1 MDNLFYRMVRQH
13 TPEFNP
19 LIVEGLATHY
29 MKEAET
35 YLHTAFMANNDSLI
49 PGLEYVGY
57 RVCTE
62 AEEYYEATKLRN
74 NKRTYDIARSD
85 MHMIMIEMKYKGK
98 PLPPR
103 PIYLPFVGEAG
114 TMYINGVLY
123 HLPPVLT
130 DNVISPDDN
139 SVFIRILKGRMT
151 LPREY
156 HNVSVNG
163 KIVTANVIGAP
174 IHHQNKAQTQRAPQ
188 TTKANKCVLH
198 YLLGKYGFTKT
209 FEKYLGYV
217 PMVEDETYDR
227 AKYENDNWVICTSS
241 YYGTSD
247 SPKTYMSGYY
257 KPTNI
262 HIMFEKDKWN
272 ALARSFV
279 TELFYILDNFP
290 EMFRPVVD
298 ELNEVSQW
306 RLTIG
311 HIIESGDLGA
321 GHLLKKVAEH
331 YKSLD
336 HYLDYMHIQKLR
348 NSGYF
353 VEDFYDLLALVMKNF
368 REFRNG
374 KVNSRMSM
382 YGKSLEVLYFA
393 LYNITYSYVMTGFRL
408 AKLASKRELTA
419 DDIVNLMNKSFRLG
433 SSFGLTSGSI
443 AAETV
448 SYSGD
453 HKFLKIT
460 SKTNEQEANPGG
472 RRGSGGRTAV
482 NDSTHLH
489 ISHVVGGSVL
499 YLSKSNPS
507 PVAHSNPFLQIDPST
522 GMILENMALKP
533 ILDAAEHELLQI
545 SNVND

>member
-1 MDNLFYRMVRQH
+1 MDNIFYRMVKKY

-19 LIVEGLATHY
+19 LIVNGLATHY
-29 MKEAET
+29 MEEAES
-35 YLHTAFMANNDSLI
+35 YLHEAFKANNDSLI

-57 RVCTE
+57 RHCTE
-62 AEEYYEATKLRN
+62 QEEYYEATKLRN
-74 NKRTYDIARSD
+74 NKRTFDIAQSD
-85 MHMIMIEMKYKGK
+85 MHMVMIEMRYKGK
-98 PLPPR
+98 MLPPR

-156 HNVSVNG
+156 HTVNVNG
-163 KIVTANVIGAP
+163 KLETANVIGAP
-174 IHHQNKAQTQRAPQ
+174 IHHQTKPPSHRAPQ

-198 YLLGKYGFTKT
+198 YLLGKYGFTRT
-209 FEKYLGYV
+209 FQKYLGCV
-217 PMVEDETYDR
+217 PVIEDENYDR
-227 AKYENDNWVICTSS
+227 AKYGDDWVICTSS
-241 YYGTSD
+241 YFGTAD
-247 SPKTYMSGYY
+247 SPRTYISGYY

-262 HIMFEKDKWN
+262 HVMFRRDQWSAT
-272 ALARSFV
+272 ALSFV

-290 EMFRPVVD
+290 EMFRPVLA
-298 ELNEVSQW
+298 ELDEVSQW

-321 GHLLKKVAEH
+321 GYLLKKMVEH

-336 HYLDYMHIQKLR
+336 HYLDYMHIQKLH
-348 NSGYF
+348 SAGYV

-368 REFRNG
+368 RQFRSG
-374 KVNSRMSM
+374 KANSRQSM
-382 YGKSLEVLYFA
+382 YGKSLEVLYYV

-408 AKLASKRELTA
+408 AKLASKRELDEA
-419 DDIVNLMNKSFRLG
+419 DIVNVMNKNFRLG
-433 SSFGLTSGSI
+433 SSFGLTSNSI

-460 SKTNEQEANPGG
+460 SKVNEQEANPGG
-472 RRGSGGRTAV
+472 RRGGSGRKAV

-507 PVAHSNPFLQIDPST
+507 PVAHANPFLQIDPSS
-522 GMILENMALKP
+522 GMILENPKLKP
-533 ILDAAEHELLQI
+533 TLDDAEKLLLEI
-545 SNVND
+545 SNIND

>member
-1 MDNLFYRMVRQH
+1 MDNIFYRMVKKH

-19 LIVEGLATHY
+19 LIVEGLATHF
-29 MKEAET
+29 MKEAES
-35 YLHTAFMANNDSLI
+35 YLHNAFMANNDSLI

-62 AEEYYEATKLRN
+62 LEEYVEATKLRN
-74 NKRTYDIARSD
+74 NKRIYDIARSD
-85 MHMIMIEMKYKGK
+85 VYMIMIEMKYKGK
-98 PLPPR
+98 MLPPR
-103 PIYLPFVGEAG
+103 PIYLPFVGEGG

-130 DNVISPDDN
+130 DNVISPDDR
-139 SVFIRILKGRMT
+139 SVFIRILKGKIT
-151 LPREY
+151 LPGEY
-156 HNVSVNG
+156 HSISVNG
-163 KIVTANVIGAP
+163 KVVTNIVLGAP
-174 IHHQNKAQTQRAPQ
+174 LHRQTKTAPGRAPP
-188 TTKANKCVLH
+188 TTKANTCVTH
-198 YLLGKYGFTKT
+198 YLLGKYGLTKA

-217 PMVEDETYDR
+217 PDITDENYDR
-227 AKYENDNWVICTSS
+227 AKYDNDDWVICTSS
-241 YYGTSD
+241 YFGTGD
-247 SPKTYMSGYY
+247 VPKTYIAGYY

-262 HIMFEKDKWN
+262 HVMVRRDKWD

-290 EMFRPVVD
+290 EMFRPVLS

-311 HIIESGDLGA
+311 HIVESGAMGA
-321 GHLLKKVAEH
+321 GHLFKKVAEH

-336 HYLDYMHIQKLR
+336 HYLDYQHIQKLR
-348 NSGYF
+348 NSGYY

-368 REFRNG
+368 RQFRNS
-374 KVNSRMSM
+374 KANNRLST

-393 LYNITYSYVMTGFRL
+393 LYSITYSYVTLGFHL
-408 AKLASKRELTA
+408 TKLASKRDLDENDVTA
-419 DDIVNLMNKSFRLG
+419 AMAKHFKIG
-433 SSFGLTSGSI
+433 SIFQLTSNSI

-453 HKFLKIT
+453 HMFLKIT

-472 RRGSGGRTAV
+472 RRGGSGRTAV

-489 ISHVVGGSVL
+489 ISGVETGSVL
-499 YLSKSNPS
+499 YLSKSH
-507 PVAHSNPFLQIDPST
+507 PVVTLHSNPFMHIDPAT
-522 GMILENMALKP
+522 GTILRNPELQP
-533 ILDAAEHELLQI
+533 ILAEAERELLQI
-545 SNVND
+545 SNIE